1 MTATLTLALDA
12 MGGDHAPEMVVKGAA
27 AILPRFPQVR
37 FLLFGDAEQIEPLL
51 RKYPTLRDR
60 AELRHTADR
69 VHSEDKP
76 SQALRRGRNSSM
88 RLAIDAVAK
97 GEAQAVVSAGN
108 TGALMAMAKF
118 VLRTLPGIERPAL
131 ASFFPTLKGETV
143 MLDLGANVECDS
155 RNLVQFAVMG
165 ANLAHSALGRHR
177 PRVGLLNVGVEE
189 LKGNDAVRGAAELLR
204 AVQNPP
210 FEFVGFVEGDDIT
223 KGEVDVIVTDGF
235 TGNVALKTAEGTAKL
250 MGTLMRAAFQRS
262 ILTKLGYLLAYSGLA
277 MLKARIDPRFYNGGV
292 MLGLNGIAV
301 KSHGG
306 TDEVGFAAALEVA
319 IDMANDRLIERIRAD
334 FSGAFAEALTNPPP
348 SIAGAGNSSISS
360 NGKDTASE
368 PVKIAVAE
376 VP

>member
-360 NGKDTASE
+360 NGKDAGSE

>member
-348 SIAGAGNSSISS
+348 SIAGPGSSSISS
-360 NGKDTASE
+360 NGKDAVSE

>member
-1 MTATLTLALDA
+1 VTATLTLALDA
-12 MGGDHAPEMVVKGAA
+12 MGGDFAPDMVIKGAA

-37 FLLFGDAEQIEPLL
+37 FILFGDAEQIEPLL
-51 RKYPTLRDR
+51 RKYPALRDR
-60 AELRHTADR
+60 SELRHTKDKIG
-69 VHSEDKP
+69 SEDKP

-143 MLDLGANVECDS
+143 MLDLGANVECDA

-189 LKGNDAVRGAAELLR
+189 LKGNDAVRGAADLLR

-262 ILTKLGYLLAYSGLA
+262 FLTKLGYLLAYSGLA

-306 TDEVGFAAALEVA
+306 TDEVGFAAAVEVA
-319 IDMANDRLIERIRAD
+319 IDMAQDRLIERIRAD
-334 FSGAFAEALTNPPP
+334 FSGAFAEALTTTP
-348 SIAGAGNSSISS
+348 STSS
-360 NGKDTASE
+360 NGKDAAAE
-368 PVKIAVAE
+368 PAAIVVAE
-376 VP
+376 AS